1 VTDPSSPMANPGRRL
16 YERARALQRAKR
28 QMLLR
33 RGVTA
38 VPRDAT
44 VLQFPTTKEVTD
56 GTYQDRE
63 A

>member
-1 VTDPSSPMANPGRRL
+1 MQNPGRRI
-16 YERARALQRAKR
+16 YKQARKLQRAKR

-38 VPRDAT
+38 VPVRDAT
-44 VLQFPTTKEVTD
+44 VLQFPKRLLPPDQEVPD
-56 GTYQDRE
+56 G